1 MRLYSLAFGLLVA
14 AIVTLALA
22 VAGFLESTGLLFVS
36 AGLSALAIAA
46 AAASILMRR

>member
-1 MRLYSLAFGLLVA
+1 MKLYSLAFGLLVA
-14 AIVTLALA
+14 SIAALGLA

-46 AAASILMRR
+46 AAASVLMRR